1 MFKAILIKIPK
12 TFHTEIEKAMVKYM
26 WKHKRPQIDKAI
38 LSKKSITI
46 PNPKLYYRSMTI
58 KQHGMGTK
66 SNMKT
71 NGSDRRPRHK
81 PIHL

>member
-12 TFHTEIEKAMVKYM
+12 TFRTEIEKVMVKYM

-58 KQHGMGTK
+58 KTAWYGHKIKHEDQWIRQ
-66 SNMKT
+66 KT
-71 NGSDRRPRHK
+71 QT
-81 PIHL
+81 